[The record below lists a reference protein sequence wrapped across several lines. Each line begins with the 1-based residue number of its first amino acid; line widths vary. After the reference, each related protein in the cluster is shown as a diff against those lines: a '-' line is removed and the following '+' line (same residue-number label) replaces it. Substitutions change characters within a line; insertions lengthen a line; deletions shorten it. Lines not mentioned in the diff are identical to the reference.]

1 MNNTEWRQFHGRRV
15 LLLQGPVGPFFA
27 RLARRLRDAG
37 ARHVGKV
44 NFNGGDWLFSP
55 RGALNYRG
63 NMAQWPEA
71 LRRHVVEQAIDTI
84 VLYGDCRPIHRAA
97 HELAERLGLEVW
109 VFEEGYV
116 RPNYITFERSGVN
129 MRSTLPRDPVF
140 YRGLPDG
147 QVDAVSPERPVP
159 HAFAFSAVWAV
170 LYYLAAAALRGV
182 FGHYEHH
189 RPLTLDESLPWL
201 RSIVRKPVYRRR
213 ERALTAR
220 LTADLSGRFFLLP
233 LQVATDAQVVVHS
246 DFDSVAHCIEAVA
259 SSFAAAA
266 AAADVLVIKH
276 HPMDRGAHD
285 YGGVIRR
292 LAALHGL
299 AGRLFY
305 IHDQHLPTLLDH
317 AKGVVVINSTVG
329 MQALHHGTPVI
340 TLGQALYD
348 LPELTFQGKLDAF
361 WQQAPQ
367 SPPDAELYWRFR
379 GYLVRTTQL
388 NGSFYRGSPVVRSS
402 RDDARKR
409 RRAAAAE
416 SQGRSQPVAAMA
428 GDAGAVSSF

>member
-1 MNNTEWRQFHGRRV
+1 MNNCDWRQFHGRRV

-27 RLARRLRDAG
+27 RLARRLQEAG
-37 ARHVGKV
+37 VRHVQKV

-63 NMAQWPEA
+63 GLADWPDA
-71 LRRHVVEQAIDTI
+71 LRRHVAEHAIDTV

-97 HELAERLGLEVW
+97 HELAERLGIRVW

-129 MRSTLPRDPVF
+129 MRSTLPRDPAF
-140 YRGLPDG
+140 YRALPDE
-147 QVDAVSPERPVP
+147 QVDFVPPERPVR
-159 HAFAFSAVWAV
+159 HAFALSAVWAV

-182 FGHYEHH
+182 FSQYEHH
-189 RPLTLDESLPWL
+189 RPLTLGESVPWF
-201 RSIVRKPVYRRR
+201 RSMVRKPLYRHG

-220 LTADLSGRFFLLP
+220 LSTDLSGRFFLLP

-246 DFDSVAHCIEAVA
+246 RFDSVAHCIETVA
-259 SSFAAAA
+259 SSFAASAA
-266 AAADVLVIKH
+266 ADDVLVIKH

-285 YGGVIRR
+285 YSRLIRR
-292 LAALHGL
+292 LAALHGM

-348 LPELTFQGKLDAF
+348 LPELTFQGRLDTF

-367 SPPDAELYWRFR
+367 SPPDAELYRRFR

-388 NGSFYRGSPVVRSS
+388 NGSFYRGSPVARS
-402 RDDARKR
+402 RDAAKAKRSARR
-409 RRAAAAE
+409 
-416 SQGRSQPVAAMA
+416 GVSQPVGPIAA
-428 GDAGAVSSF
+428 DAGAASSF